1 MIRYEEL
8 ITEILLLV
16 VNDLLPGSI
25 QMNIPPA
32 GAREVSEIIVDSKTR
47 LALNEFFKTIED
59 DLLEENNLHSDTG
72 DAQEI
77 FSHLRKDPIIYSKLT
92 RAIAEPL
99 LTSYY
104 QRPEVLLGLGLDN
117 KAPFPQGNLLKQS
130 DLSML
135 EPVYSRGSI
144 YREVDEV

>member
-1 MIRYEEL
+1 MNRYEEL

-16 VNDLLPGSI
+16 VNNLLPGSI

-32 GAREVSEIIVDSKTR
+32 GAREVSEIKLDSKSR
-47 LALNEFFKTIED
+47 LALGEIFEIV
-59 DLLEENNLHSDTG
+59 ENGLAQQKNLHSDTG
-72 DAQEI
+72 DAQEFFI
-77 FSHLRKDPIIYSKLT
+77 HLMNDTILYSKLT